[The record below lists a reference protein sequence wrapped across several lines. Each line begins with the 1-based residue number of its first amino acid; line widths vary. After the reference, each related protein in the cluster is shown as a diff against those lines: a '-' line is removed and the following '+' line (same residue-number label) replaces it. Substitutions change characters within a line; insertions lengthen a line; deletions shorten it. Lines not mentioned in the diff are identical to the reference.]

1 MPSFELQLHLLLSL
15 VTASEKQLTFLYFH
29 FARATCFEVYMIVV
43 ATLFKPFEDPGNSGV
58 MNAYRLG
65 NFIMALALPL
75 TIDNLGH
82 FYWKC
87 VDHDKE

>member
-1 MPSFELQLHLLLSL
+1 
-15 VTASEKQLTFLYFH
+15 
-29 FARATCFEVYMIVV
+29 MIVV
-43 ATLFKPFEDPGNSGV
+43 ATLFKPFEDLGNSGV

-82 FYWKC
+82 FYQRC